1 MGNGPA
7 HPGVFV
13 RRFRVNMTKSGSK
26 LPRVELVETGPQFK
40 LSHDRTRDPEKERWR
55 MAIKVPK
62 QAKPKKVKSVE
73 HDSLGK
79 KRGQIHLGKQDF
91 DQIHTVHHSKTKS
104 KKLRA
109 DLSAVTKVKGPQD
122 DESDE

>member
-1 MGNGPA
+1 MGD
-7 HPGVFV
+7 VLV

-26 LPRVELVETGPQFK
+26 LPRVELVETGPQFQ
-40 LSHDRTRDPEKERWR
+40 LSHDRTRDPDKERWR

-62 QAKPKKVKSVE
+62 QAKPKKEKSVN

-79 KRGQIHLGKQDF
+79 KRGQVHLGKQDF
-91 DQIHTVHHSKTKS
+91 DQIHTVHKS
-104 KKLRA
+104 KKLKA
-109 DLSAVTKVKGPQD
+109 DLAAQNAKAKGSHG